1 VILLDK
7 KITFVMNPAI
17 SKKLD
22 LLKEVDKRSIQ
33 KEIEW
38 LIERRYEEVK
48 DNE

>member
-1 VILLDK
+1 MDK
-7 KITFVMNPAI
+7 KITFVMRLEI

-38 LIERRYEEVK
+38 LIERRAQEIEEGK
-48 DNE
+48 

>member
-1 VILLDK
+1 MDK
-7 KITFVMNPAI
+7 KITFVMNSTI

-22 LLKEVDKRSIQ
+22 LLREVDKRSIQ

-48 DNE
+48 K